1 MPSAYLR
8 RLLVGIFAA
17 HRAIYTNNLARPTR
31 YSSRC
36 AQCAEQNAAM
46 SPVVQPAR
54 PPRPC
59 QNRLPLPW
67 IVGATEFIG
76 AWPLPLRHAVHSVY
90 LTERLLHAPPHTA
103 SLVHTGSGER
113 SPLPLRHTVHAP
125 CVSYREGCRHQHP
138 APSKPHFT
146 HTESASYRQ
155 RVCPP
160 THLFSTGS
168 LPLNCSGNSGV
179 NISYREGRA
188 GSPAACRSLWCVP
201 PQYMQAGSPP

>member
-103 SLVHTGSGER
+103 SLVHTGSGEK
-113 SPLPLRHTVHAP
+113 SPLPLRHTVHTP
-125 CVSYREGCRHQHP
+125 YLTGRGVDINIPLPVSHTLHTQSLHPTGRGC
-138 APSKPHFT
+138 AGPSVLAVYP
-146 HTESASYRQ
+146 
-155 RVCPP
+155 
-160 THLFSTGS
+160 
-168 LPLNCSGNSGV
+168 
-179 NISYREGRA
+179 
-188 GSPAACRSLWCVP
+188 
-201 PQYMQAGSPP
+201 